1 MNKNLK
7 LGPAAIT
14 SKGIS
19 MHKKIT
25 DLMKIENNK
34 GTVFDWI
41 QCNNG
46 KDRRYVLGYQTYEK
60 VIIKTTKYVIG
71 YGAS

>member
-1 MNKNLK
+1 
-7 LGPAAIT
+7 
-14 SKGIS
+14 
-19 MHKKIT
+19 
-25 DLMKIENNK
+25 MKTENNK

-46 KDRRYVLGYQTYEK
+46 KDRRYVLGYQTDEK
-60 VIIKTTKYVIG
+60 VIIKTTIYLLG